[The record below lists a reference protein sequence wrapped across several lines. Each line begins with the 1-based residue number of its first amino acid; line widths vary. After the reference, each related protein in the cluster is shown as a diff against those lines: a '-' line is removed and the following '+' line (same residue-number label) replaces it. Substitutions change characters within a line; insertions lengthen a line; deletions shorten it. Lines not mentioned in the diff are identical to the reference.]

1 MHVEVGELL
10 ARFLIGGVIVSFF
23 AVLAEMFRPKSFA
36 GLFGAAPSIAL
47 ATLGITIASHGKAYA
62 AIESRSMICGSIAF
76 LLYAAC
82 VSWVL
87 IRLKRRALTATV
99 VMIPVWF
106 AASFAFWL
114 VVR

>member
-1 MHVEVGELL
+1 MGEIL

-47 ATLGITIASHGKAYA
+47 ATIGITIGTHGKAYA
-62 AIESRSMICGSIAF
+62 AVETRSMIFGAIAF
-76 LLYAAC
+76 LFYAAS
-82 VSWVL
+82 VSWML
-87 IRLKRRALTATV
+87 IHYKRRALTATV
-99 VMIPVWF
+99 VLMPVWF